1 MWLNT
6 IYYIIYTAKLKTFYI
21 LAPLFEKDLV
31 IAHIQGK
38 ISEKTPAY
46 LVIDCNGVGY
56 GIQISLN
63 TFEQISTLTEVKL
76 LTYLSVKEDSHTLY
90 GFADDEEKQL
100 FLQLISVSGV
110 GTNTARMILSS
121 LKPAEVKHAI
131 GSGNWTL
138 LKSIKGIGPK
148 TAQRLVID
156 LQDKIKLINLN
167 EPQNTTSGVRNTMI
181 EQALSA
187 LISLGFAKNEAEK
200 VLIKIRQSNPE
211 FTVEQLVK
219 QSLKQL

>member
-1 MWLNT
+1 M
-6 IYYIIYTAKLKTFYI
+6 
-21 LAPLFEKDLV
+21 

-46 LVIDCNGVGY
+46 IVIDCNGVGY

-76 LTYLSVKEDSHTLY
+76 LTHLSIKEDSHTLY

-131 GSGNWTL
+131 SSGNWTL

-200 VLIKIRQSNPE
+200 VLVKIRQSNPE

>member
-1 MWLNT
+1 M
-6 IYYIIYTAKLKTFYI
+6 
-21 LAPLFEKDLV
+21 

-46 LVIDCNGVGY
+46 IVIDCNGVGY

-63 TFEQISTLTEVKL
+63 TFDQINTLNEVKL
-76 LTYLSVKEDSHTLY
+76 LTHLSIKEDAHILY
-90 GFADDEEKQL
+90 GFADEDERQL

-110 GTNTARMILSS
+110 GTNTARMILSA
-121 LKPAEVKHAI
+121 LKPSEVKHAI
-131 GSGNWTL
+131 GSGNWSL

-156 LQDKIKLINLN
+156 LQDKVKQINLT
-167 EPQNTTSGVRNTMI
+167 EPQNTTSGVRSGML

-187 LISLGFAKNEAEK
+187 LVSLGFAKQEAEK
-200 VLIKIRQSNPE
+200 VLLKVRQSNPE
-211 FTVEQLVK
+211 YTVEQLVK
-219 QSLKQL
+219 QSLKLL

>member
-1 MWLNT
+1 M
-6 IYYIIYTAKLKTFYI
+6 IVRYIDYYIYSTKLKTFYI
-21 LAPLFEKDLV
+21 LAPLFFKQLV

-38 ISEKTPAY
+38 ISEKTPAFI
-46 LVIDCNGVGY
+46 VIDCNGVGY

-76 LTYLSVKEDSHTLY
+76 LTYLSIKEDSHTLY

-156 LQDKIKLINLN
+156 LQDKIKLINLS
-167 EPQNTTSGVRNTMI
+167 EPQNTTNGVRNTMI